1 MLVTLGQISLP
12 LAVFF
17 AAFALVTAVIGAL
30 RDRQQWVRSAERAV
44 IAVFVL
50 LVLAMLGVEA
60 ALVGDRFD
68 LQFVQQISAREQP
81 LVFKLA
87 LWGGQAGSLLLWTF
101 MLGLMSFLVVMQ
113 NRNRNRRLMPWVIAV
128 MMINILFFGS
138 IVSFVSSPYAPLPPG
153 QAWSSGQGMNPL
165 LQHPVMLIHPPI
177 LYTGF
182 ISFSVPFAFAAAALI
197 TGELGTTWFETTRR
211 WTLTAWFFL
220 GCGLMLGGRWA
231 YEVLGWGGY
240 WGWDPVEN
248 SSLMPFLAG
257 TAFLHSVMIQE
268 KRGMLKIWNFA
279 LIGLA
284 YSLCIFGTF
293 LTRSGVVQSV
303 HAFANSGWFG
313 KMFLFYV
320 LTLALGYAALLIWRV
335 PELRA
340 KTRLDSLVSREASF
354 LLNNYAFLALLAI
367 VFYGTLFP
375 VLAKAIGGQISFGP
389 QVFRDWY
396 ARVLGGEIH
405 YGPPFFQMLAG
416 PVAIFLLFLTGVG
429 PLIAWRRATWVN
441 LRKSFVWPAAGA
453 ALAATALLAGG
464 MRRFYPIAFLSL
476 CAFVLSTILEE
487 YGRGVRARMRRGES
501 APTALL
507 ELLRRNQRRYA
518 GYVVHLAVILM
529 FVGFAGAT
537 FNFDR
542 TKLLAPGES
551 WDLADYTIQYRQ
563 ARPVSNPHYAG
574 AVARLALFHD
584 GKPVGML
591 LPEKRMYFQQ
601 EQPTTI
607 PAVSSGI
614 SEDFYVILA
623 GLEPDQRAAIKV
635 YVNPLV
641 NWIWIGG
648 FVFVIGNTLLLWPLR
663 GRETTGRGAA

>member
-1 MLVTLGQISLP
+1 LLVTLGGLALP
-12 LAVFF
+12 LSVFF
-17 AAFALVTAVIGAL
+17 ALYAFVMAVLGGL
-30 RDRQQWVRSAERAV
+30 RDRPQWVRSAERAV

-50 LVLAMLGVEA
+50 LCLAMLGVEA

-68 LQFVQQISAREQP
+68 LQFVQQISSREQP
-81 LVFKLA
+81 LLFKLA

-113 NRNRNRRLMPWVIAV
+113 NRKRNRSLMPWVVAV
-128 MMINILFFGS
+128 MMVNIIFFGT
-138 IVSFVSSPYAPLPPG
+138 IVSLVSNPYTPLPAG

-165 LQHPVMLIHPPI
+165 LQHVAMLIHPPV
-177 LYTGF
+177 LYVGF
-182 ISFSVPFAFAAAALI
+182 IGFSVPFAFAAAALI

-240 WGWDPVEN
+240 WAWDPVEN
-248 SSLMPFLAG
+248 SSLMPWLAG

-284 YSLCIFGTF
+284 YSLCVFGTF

-303 HAFANSGWFG
+303 HAFANAGWFG
-313 KMFLFYV
+313 TLFLVYV
-320 LTLALGYAALLIWRV
+320 GVLALGYSVLLIRRV
-335 PELRA
+335 PELRS
-340 KTRLDSLVSREASF
+340 KTRLDSMVSREASF
-354 LLNNYAFLALLAI
+354 LLNNYAFLGLLAI
-367 VFYGTLFP
+367 VFYGTLYP
-375 VLAKAIGGQISFGP
+375 VVSEMISGTKVQI
-389 QVFRDWY
+389 
-396 ARVLGGEIH
+396 
-405 YGPPFFQMLAG
+405 GPPFFQRYAG

-429 PLIAWRRATWVN
+429 PLVAWRRATWVN
-441 LRKSFVWPAAGA
+441 LRKSFLLPAGLAGVTA
-453 ALAATALLAGG
+453 VALLAFG

-476 CAFVLSTILEE
+476 CAFVAATIGEE
-487 YGRGVRARMRRGES
+487 YWRGARARMRHGES
-501 APTALL
+501 FFTAVLQ
-507 ELLRRNQRRYA
+507 LLRRNQRRYG
-518 GYVVHLAVILM
+518 GYVVHVAVILM
-529 FVGFAGAT
+529 FIGFAGAT
-537 FNFDR
+537 FNLEE
-542 TKLLAPGES
+542 TKLLAPGEK
-551 WDLADYTIQYRQ
+551 WDIAGYTVEYRQ
-563 ARPVSNPHYAG
+563 ARPVSHPHYAG
-574 AVARLALFHD
+574 AVARIALYDH
-584 GKPVGML
+584 GKPRAML

-607 PAVSSGI
+607 PAVASSF

-623 GLEPDQRAAIKV
+623 GLEPNQSAALKV

-648 FVFVIGNTLLLWPLR
+648 FVFVFGNTLLLWPLR
-663 GRETTGRGAA
+663 TREKAGREAA

>member
-1 MLVTLGQISLP
+1 MLVTLGQIALP

-17 AAFALVTAVIGAL
+17 AAFAMVTAVIGGV
-30 RDRQQWVRSAERAV
+30 RDRTQWVRASERAV

-50 LVLAMLGVEA
+50 LVLAVLGVEA

-68 LQFVQQISAREQP
+68 LAFVQQISAREQP
-81 LVFKLA
+81 LIFKMA

-138 IVSFVSSPYAPLPPG
+138 VVSFVTSPYAALPPG
-153 QAWSSGQGMNPL
+153 QSWSSGQGMNPL

-182 ISFSVPFAFAAAALI
+182 IGFSVPFAFAAAALV

-211 WTLTAWFFL
+211 WYLVAWFFL

-248 SSLMPFLAG
+248 SSLMPWLAG

-284 YSLCIFGTF
+284 YALCVFGTF

-303 HAFANSGWFG
+303 HAFANAGWFG
-313 KMFLFYV
+313 KMFLAYV
-320 LTLALGYAALLIWRV
+320 LVLVLGYAALLIWRV
-335 PELRA
+335 PELRSE
-340 KTRLDSLVSREASF
+340 TRLDSLVSREASF
-354 LLNNYAFLALLAI
+354 LLNNYAFLALLSI
-367 VFYGTLFP
+367 VFYLTLFP
-375 VLAKAIGGQISFGP
+375 VVAKAIAD
-389 QVFRDWY
+389 R
-396 ARVLGGEIH
+396 EIH
-405 YGPPFFQMLAG
+405 YGPPYFQMLAG

-441 LRKSFVWPAAGA
+441 LRKSFIWPGVWAGVAAVVLYA
-453 ALAATALLAGG
+453 AG
-464 MRRFYPIAFLSL
+464 MRRFYPMAFLSL
-476 CAFVLSTILEE
+476 CAFVTATIVEE
-487 YGRGVRARMRRGES
+487 YSRGVRARMRHGES
-501 APTALL
+501 ALTALVT
-507 ELLRRNQRRYA
+507 LLRRNQRRYG
-518 GYVVHLAVILM
+518 GYVVHIAVVLV

-537 FNFDR
+537 FNFDK
-542 TKLLAPGES
+542 TKLLAPGEK
-551 WDLADYTIQYRQ
+551 WNLADYTIEYRQ

-574 AVARLALFHD
+574 AVARLALYRD

-601 EQPTTI
+601 EQPATI
-607 PAVSSGI
+607 PAVSSSI
-614 SEDFYVILA
+614 TEDFYVILA

-648 FVFVIGNTLLLWPLR
+648 FVFVFGNTLLLWPLR
-663 GRETTGRGAA
+663 GRDTTGREAA

>member
-1 MLVTLGQISLP
+1 VLVTLGQLALP

-17 AAFALVTAVIGAL
+17 ALFALVTAVLGAL
-30 RDRQQWVRSAERAV
+30 RDNQQLVRSAERAV
-44 IAVFVL
+44 IAVFAL

-60 ALVGDRFD
+60 ALVTDRFD

-81 LVFKLA
+81 LIFKLA

-101 MLGLMSFLVVMQ
+101 MLGLFSFLVVVQ

-128 MMINILFFGS
+128 MMVNILFFGV
-138 IVSFVSSPYAPLPPG
+138 IVSFITSPYASLPPG
-153 QAWSSGQGMNPL
+153 HGWSSGQGMNPL

-182 ISFSVPFAFAAAALI
+182 IGFSVPFAFAAAALI

-248 SSLMPFLAG
+248 SSLMPWLAG

-284 YSLCIFGTF
+284 YSLCVFGTF

-303 HAFANSGWFG
+303 HAFANAGWFG
-313 KMFLFYV
+313 KMFLGYV
-320 LTLALGYAALLIWRV
+320 LVLAVGYAALLVWRV
-335 PELRA
+335 PELRS
-340 KTRLDSLVSREASF
+340 KTRLDSIVSREASF

-375 VLAKAIGGQISFGP
+375 VVAQAVTG
-389 QVFRDWY
+389 
-396 ARVLGGEIH
+396 AEIH
-405 YGPPFFQMLAG
+405 YGPPFFQRLAG

-429 PLIAWRRATWVN
+429 PLVAWRRATWVN
-441 LRKSFVWPAAGA
+441 LRKSFLWPAGWTVVTAA
-453 ALAATALLAGG
+453 ALFALG
-464 MRRFYPIAFLSL
+464 MRRFYPLAFLSL
-476 CAFVLSTILEE
+476 CAFVLSTIVEE

-501 APTALL
+501 ALTAVV

-542 TKLLAPGES
+542 TKLMAPGEK
-551 WDLADYTIQYRQ
+551 WDLANYTVEYRQ

-574 AVARLALFHD
+574 AVARLALYRD

-607 PAVSSGI
+607 PAVSSNMV
-614 SEDFYVILA
+614 EDFYVILA

-648 FVFVIGNTLLLWPLR
+648 FVFVFGNTLLLWPLR
-663 GRETTGRGAA
+663 RDTAGREAA

>member
-1 MLVTLGQISLP
+1 LLVTLGQISLP
-12 LAVFF
+12 LSVFF
-17 AAFALVTAVIGAL
+17 ALFAIVTAMIGAL
-30 RDRQQWVRSAERAV
+30 GDRPQWVRAAERAV
-44 IAVFVL
+44 IAVFAL

-60 ALVGDRFD
+60 ALIGDRFD
-68 LQFVQQISAREQP
+68 LAFVQQISAREQP
-81 LVFKLA
+81 LIFKMA
-87 LWGGQAGSLLLWTF
+87 LWGGSQGSLLLWTF
-101 MLGLMSFLVVMQ
+101 MLGLMSFLVVVQ
-113 NRNRNRRLMPWVIAV
+113 NRNRNRRLMPWVVVV
-128 MMINILFFGS
+128 MMINIVFFGT
-138 IVSFVSSPYAPLPPG
+138 IVSFITSPYVALPPG
-153 QAWSSGQGMNPL
+153 HAWSSGQGMTPL

-182 ISFSVPFAFAAAALI
+182 IGFSVPFAFAAAALI

-211 WTLTAWFFL
+211 WYLTAWFFL

-248 SSLMPFLAG
+248 SSLMPWLAG

-268 KRGMLKIWNFA
+268 KRGMLKIWNFF

-303 HAFANSGWFG
+303 HAFADSGWFG
-313 KMFLFYV
+313 RMFLIYV
-320 LTLALGYAALLIWRV
+320 LVLSLGYAALLIWRV
-335 PELRA
+335 PDLRS
-340 KTRLDSLVSREASF
+340 KTRLDSIVSREASF
-354 LLNNYAFLALLAI
+354 LLNNYALLALLAI
-367 VFYGTLFP
+367 VFYGTLAP
-375 VLAKAIGGQISFGP
+375 VAAKAINN
-389 QVFRDWY
+389 
-396 ARVLGGEIH
+396 AEIH
-405 YGPPFFQMLAG
+405 YGPPFFQRFAG

-441 LRKSFVWPAAGA
+441 VRKSFVWPAAWA
-453 ALAATALLAGG
+453 ALAALALVAAG

-476 CAFVLSTILEE
+476 NTFVFATIVEE
-487 YGRGVRARMRRGES
+487 YVRGVRARMRHGES
-501 APTALL
+501 ALTALR
-507 ELLRRNQRRYA
+507 ELLRRNQRRYG
-518 GYVVHLAVILM
+518 GYVVHVAVVLV

-551 WDLADYTIQYRQ
+551 WDIADYTVQYRQ
-563 ARPVSNPHYAG
+563 ARPVSSPHYAG
-574 AVARLALFHD
+574 AVARLALLHD

-607 PAVSSGI
+607 PAVSS
-614 SEDFYVILA
+614 SLTEDFYVILA

-663 GRETTGRGAA
+663 GRDTTRREAV

>member
-1 MLVTLGQISLP
+1 LLVTLGELALP

-17 AAFALVTAVIGAL
+17 ALYAGVAAVIGAL
-30 RDRQQWVRSAERAV
+30 RAQPALVRSAERAV
-44 IAVFVL
+44 IAVFAL

-68 LQFVQQISAREQP
+68 LAFVQQISSREQP
-81 LVFKLA
+81 LIFKLA

-113 NRNRNRRLMPWVIAV
+113 NRHRNRKLIPWVIAV
-128 MMINILFFGS
+128 MMVNVVFFGT
-138 IVSFVSSPYAPLPPG
+138 IVTLISNPYTPLAAG
-153 QAWSSGQGMNPL
+153 QSWSSGQGMNPL
-165 LQHPVMLIHPPI
+165 LQHPAMLIHPPV

-182 ISFSVPFAFAAAALI
+182 IGFSVPFAFAAAALI

-240 WGWDPVEN
+240 WAWDPVEN
-248 SSLMPFLAG
+248 SSLMPWLAG

-284 YSLCIFGTF
+284 YSLCVFGTF

-303 HAFANSGWFG
+303 HAFANAGWFG
-313 KMFLFYV
+313 TLFLGYV
-320 LTLALGYAALLIWRV
+320 ATLAIGYAALLVWRV
-335 PELRA
+335 PELRS

-367 VFYGTLFP
+367 VFYGTLYP
-375 VLAKAIGGQISFGP
+375 VVSEWIRGTKVQI
-389 QVFRDWY
+389 
-396 ARVLGGEIH
+396 
-405 YGPPFFQMLAG
+405 GPPFFQRYAG

-429 PLIAWRRATWVN
+429 PLVAWRRATWVN
-441 LRKSFVWPAAGA
+441 LRKSFLWPAAVSGA
-453 ALAATALLAGG
+453 CALGLLAFG
-464 MRRFYPIAFLSL
+464 MRRFYPIAFLSM
-476 CAFVLSTILEE
+476 CAFVAGTIVEE
-487 YGRGVRARMRRGES
+487 YGRGVRARMRRGETVF
-501 APTALL
+501 TAVL
-507 ELLRRNQRRYA
+507 ELIRRNQRRYA

-537 FNFDR
+537 FNLEE

-551 WDLADYTIQYRQ
+551 WDLAGYTVEYRQ
-563 ARPVSNPHYAG
+563 VRPVSNPHYAG
-574 AVARLALFHD
+574 AVARLALFDH

-607 PAVSSGI
+607 PAVSSGLA
-614 SEDFYVILA
+614 EDFYVILA
-623 GLEPDQRAAIKV
+623 GLEPDQRAALKV

-648 FVFVIGNTLLLWPLR
+648 FVFVFGNTLLLWPLR
-663 GRETTGRGAA
+663 AREKTGREAP

>member
-1 MLVTLGQISLP
+1 MLVTLGQLALP
-12 LAVFF
+12 LSVL
-17 AAFALVTAVIGAL
+17 FALYAGGIAIAGAL
-30 RDRQQWVRSAERAV
+30 RGQPQLVRSAERAV
-44 IAVFVL
+44 IAVFAL

-68 LQFVQQISAREQP
+68 LRFVQQISSREQP

-101 MLGLMSFLVVMQ
+101 MLGLMSFLVVIQ
-113 NRNRNRRLMPWVIAV
+113 NRKRNRTLMPWVIAV
-128 MMINILFFGS
+128 MMLNIVFFGT
-138 IVSFVSSPYAPLPPG
+138 IVSFVSSPYESLAAG
-153 QAWSSGQGMNPL
+153 QSWSSGQGMNPL

-182 ISFSVPFAFAAAALI
+182 IGFSVPFAFAAAALI
-197 TGELGTTWFETTRR
+197 TGELDTTWFKTTRR

-240 WGWDPVEN
+240 WAWDPVEN
-248 SSLMPFLAG
+248 SSLMPWLAG

-284 YSLCIFGTF
+284 YSLCVLGTF

-303 HAFANSGWFG
+303 HSFANAGWFG
-313 KMFLFYV
+313 MLFLGYV
-320 LTLALGYAALLIWRV
+320 ATLALGYAALLLRRV
-335 PELRA
+335 PELRSQ
-340 KTRLDSLVSREASF
+340 TRLDSLLSREAAF
-354 LLNNYAFLALLAI
+354 LLNNYAFMALLSI
-367 VFYGTLFP
+367 VFYGTLYP
-375 VLAKAIGGQISFGP
+375 VFSEAITGTKVQI
-389 QVFRDWY
+389 
-396 ARVLGGEIH
+396 
-405 YGPPFFQMLAG
+405 GPPFFQRYAG

-441 LRKSFVWPAAGA
+441 VRKSFIWPASVAVVTAGA
-453 ALAATALLAGG
+453 LYAFAP
-464 MRRFYPIAFLSL
+464 RRFYPIAFLSL
-476 CAFVLSTILEE
+476 CAFVVATIAEE
-487 YGRGVRARMRRGES
+487 YWRGIRSRMRRGENPVV
-501 APTALL
+501 AVI
-507 ELLRRNQRRYA
+507 ELVRRNQRRYG
-518 GYVVHLAVILM
+518 GYVVHLAVVLM
-529 FVGFAGAT
+529 FVGFVGAV
-537 FNFDR
+537 FNLEE
-542 TKLLAPGES
+542 TKILAPGEK
-551 WDLADYTIQYRQ
+551 WELAGYTVEYRQ
-563 ARPVSNPHYAG
+563 ARPVSHPHYAG
-574 AVARLALFHD
+574 AVARLALYEG
-584 GKPVGML
+584 GKPIGML

-607 PAVSSGI
+607 PAVSSGV

-623 GLEPDQRAAIKV
+623 GLEPDQRAALKV

-648 FVFVIGNTLLLWPLR
+648 FVFVFGNTLLLWPFGGR
-663 GRETTGRGAA
+663 DKTGREAD

>member
-1 MLVTLGQISLP
+1 MLVTLGQFALP

-17 AAFALVTAVIGAL
+17 ALYAGVAAVLGAL
-30 RDRQQWVRSAERAV
+30 RGQPQLVRSAERAV
-44 IAVFVL
+44 IAVFAL

-68 LQFVQQISAREQP
+68 LRFVQQISSREQP
-81 LVFKLA
+81 LIFKLA

-101 MLGLMSFLVVMQ
+101 MLGLMSFLVVIQ
-113 NRNRNRRLMPWVIAV
+113 NRKRNRNLMPWVIAV
-128 MMINILFFGS
+128 MMINVVFFGT
-138 IVSFVSSPYAPLPPG
+138 IVTLVSNPYEPLAAG
-153 QAWSSGQGMNPL
+153 QSWSSGQGMNPL
-165 LQHPVMLIHPPI
+165 LQHPAMLIHPPV

-182 ISFSVPFAFAAAALI
+182 IGFSVPFAFAAAALI

-240 WGWDPVEN
+240 WAWDPVEN
-248 SSLMPFLAG
+248 SSLMPWLAG

-284 YSLCIFGTF
+284 YSLCVFGTF

-303 HAFANSGWFG
+303 HAFANAGWFG
-313 KMFLFYV
+313 TLFLGYV
-320 LTLALGYAALLIWRV
+320 GVLAFGYAALLIRRV
-335 PELRA
+335 PELRSQ
-340 KTRLDSLVSREASF
+340 TRIDSMVSREASF

-367 VFYGTLFP
+367 VFYGTLYP
-375 VLAKAIGGQISFGP
+375 VVSEAISGTKVQI
-389 QVFRDWY
+389 
-396 ARVLGGEIH
+396 
-405 YGPPFFQMLAG
+405 GPPFFQRYAG

-429 PLIAWRRATWVN
+429 PLVAWRRATWVN
-441 LRKSFVWPAAGA
+441 LRKSFLWPAAVS
-453 ALAATALLAGG
+453 AATALALVAFG
-464 MRRFYPIAFLSL
+464 MRRFYPIAFLSM
-476 CAFVLSTILEE
+476 CAFVAGTITEE
-487 YGRGVRARMRRGES
+487 YWRGARARMRHGES
-501 APTALL
+501 FVTALVQ
-507 ELLRRNQRRYA
+507 LLRRNQRRYG

-529 FVGFAGAT
+529 FIGFAGAT
-537 FNFDR
+537 FNLEE
-542 TKLLAPGES
+542 TKLLAPGEK
-551 WDLADYTIQYRQ
+551 WDLAGYTVEYRQ
-563 ARPVSNPHYAG
+563 ARPVSHPHYAG
-574 AVARLALFHD
+574 AVARLALYEH
-584 GKPVGML
+584 GKPIGML

-607 PAVSSGI
+607 PAVSSGL

-623 GLEPDQRAAIKV
+623 GLEPDQRAALKV

-648 FVFVIGNTLLLWPLR
+648 FVFVFGNTLLLWPLR
-663 GRETTGRGAA
+663 AREKAGREAA